1 MTERILMLLSLLL
14 LFGCSNGRIA
24 EEDCQSICGGE
35 ARLELVQHE
44 CGRLSDDVSGNED
57 VATCRLAAAAAFEA
71 CHSRCE

>member
-1 MTERILMLLSLLL
+1 MTERILILLSLLL

-35 ARLELVQHE
+35 ARLELAQNE
-44 CGRLSDDVSGNED
+44 CGRIHSDRDAES
-57 VATCRLAAAAAFEA
+57 CRLAAAAAFEA